1 MRKGEKMKKV
11 YEEATIELVE
21 FAIEDIIATSD
32 SYEGPLKPLIPGG
45 GDLDDDLDDLSDFSG
60 EPLPETPE
68 PDMQTDAEPET
79 DAQVETEPETE
90 APVEDIPEE
99 PIVQE

>member
-1 MRKGEKMKKV
+1 MKKV
-11 YEEATIELVE
+11 YEEATIELVK

-32 SYEGPLKPLIPGG
+32 PYEGPLKPFPGG
-45 GDLDDDLDDLSDFSG
+45 GDLVEELSDFSG
-60 EPLPETPE
+60 EPLPENLE

-79 DAQVETEPETE
+79 DTQVETEPETE

-99 PIVQE
+99 PIAQEY